1 MPPPMTGGGSG
12 GGGSLQSFSCV
23 CRMSLD
29 VESEVDEPPG
39 ELPHYDPEGPH
50 SSDLEDPSP
59 ELEGSL
65 LHEHECQRTLA
76 V

>member
-1 MPPPMTGGGSG
+1 M
-12 GGGSLQSFSCV
+12 
-23 CRMSLD
+23 
-29 VESEVDEPPG
+29 VEEVDEPPE

-65 LHEHECQRTLA
+65 LYEHEC
-76 V
+76 